1 MENREYLNN
10 LFDIYKNLL
19 TKIEQETFINYYGE
33 DLTLSEIAENRGI
46 SKSSV
51 GKTLN
56 NVEDKLKQYEESLKI
71 FSFKLYSLIHYI
83 SNTFPPLSI
92 LPTSPLLQ
100 LHFPLEK
107 SRQAIEFSTCSLLIH
122 FF

>member
-1 MENREYLNN
+1 MMENREYLNN

-56 NVEDKLKQYEESLKI
+56 NVEDKLKQYEE
-71 FSFKLYSLIHYI
+71 
-83 SNTFPPLSI
+83 
-92 LPTSPLLQ
+92 
-100 LHFPLEK
+100 
-107 SRQAIEFSTCSLLIH
+107 
-122 FF
+122 

>member
-1 MENREYLNN
+1 MMENREYLNN

-56 NVEDKLKQYEESLKI
+56 NVEDKLKQYEQYLKI
-71 FSFKLYSLIHYI
+71 FYFKNDLKE
-83 SNTFPPLSI
+83 I
-92 LPTSPLLQ
+92 LELNDIN
-100 LHFPLEK
+100 K
-107 SRQAIEFSTCSLLIH
+107 IKKKIKEFN
-122 FF
+122 

>member
-1 MENREYLNN
+1 MMENREYLNN

-71 FSFKLYSLIHYI
+71 FSFKNDLKEILELNDINRIKKKLKNLI
-83 SNTFPPLSI
+83 N
-92 LPTSPLLQ
+92 
-100 LHFPLEK
+100 E
-107 SRQAIEFSTCSLLIH
+107 
-122 FF
+122 